1 MGNKQL
7 GYHFIE
13 GFKSIFSHGLM
24 SFAAVCMIVACLLIM
39 GSFSLIAVNADNM
52 LSDLEKD
59 NQFLAYVDE
68 SLTEESARALQSAIE
83 QVENVDPRQVK
94 FVSRDEAMEN
104 FKQSQDMA
112 QLTDVPASVLRHRF
126 EIHVLDI
133 QQMKQ
138 TTEAVGQINGIAE
151 VKAQL
156 EIAQGFVT
164 IRNVA
169 TAMAVIL
176 VVMLVTISLF
186 IIANTIKLATFTR
199 REEIAIMKMCGA
211 TDWFVRWP
219 FIFEGILLGLFGA
232 LVAFGLQWGLYNAVE
247 TAVVKTGSLQLIT
260 MLPFGGLAPLVVVLF
275 LLAGFLIG
283 ACGSVMA
290 IRKFLRV

>member
-1 MGNKQL
+1 MGNKQM
-7 GYHFIE
+7 GYHFSE

-59 NQFLAYVDE
+59 NEFLAYVKDD
-68 SLTEESARALQSAIE
+68 LTEEEARALQSSIE
-83 QVENVDPRQVK
+83 QIENVDKSQLK
-94 FVSRDEAMEN
+94 FVTQAEALADFKEQQNNALFEDLPDNVIQSRYE
-104 FKQSQDMA
+104 
-112 QLTDVPASVLRHRF
+112 V
-126 EIHVLDI
+126 HVLDI
-133 QQMKQ
+133 ERMGE
-138 TTEAVGQINGIAE
+138 TAEAVRQIEGIDD
-151 VKAQL
+151 VVAQL
-156 EIAQGFVT
+156 EIAEGFVT
-164 IRNVA
+164 LRNIA
-169 TAMAVIL
+169 TALALVLVI
-176 VVMLVTISLF
+176 MLVTISLF
-186 IIANTIKLATFTR
+186 IISNTIKLSTFTR

-247 TAVVKTGSLQLIT
+247 TAVMKAGSLQLIT
-260 MLPFGGLAPLVVVLF
+260 MLPFPGLAPFVLIAF
-275 LLAGFLIG
+275 LAAGFLIG
-283 ACGSVMA
+283 ACGSGLS